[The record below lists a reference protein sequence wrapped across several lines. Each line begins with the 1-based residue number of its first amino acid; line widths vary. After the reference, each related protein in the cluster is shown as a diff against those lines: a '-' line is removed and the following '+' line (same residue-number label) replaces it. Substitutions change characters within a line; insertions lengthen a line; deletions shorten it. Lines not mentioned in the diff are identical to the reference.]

1 MEDVK
6 QTQKINTKPGLM
18 KGKQTFF
25 LLPLLVLLLTTH
37 SKAQVGDTLLV
48 QFSGIVVTA
57 DSLSPIPFVN
67 ISIDGTY
74 RGTMSDL
81 GGFFSI
87 VARKKEVIMFSC
99 MGYKS
104 VYFSIPDTLNKDRY
118 SLIQMM
124 RPDTLYLD
132 ETFIYPW
139 PTYEQFKNA
148 FVKTDI
154 PDDELERAR
163 KNIEE
168 IEKRIITEFVP
179 MDGSMNYRNYVDQ
192 YRYKLYYAGQMPPNN
207 LLNPIAWAQFFKAWK
222 QGKFKTKRVQ

>member
-1 MEDVK
+1 
-6 QTQKINTKPGLM
+6 M
-18 KGKQTFF
+18 KRTPTPIWKLALIALF
-25 LLPLLVLLLTTH
+25 VMLTGV
-37 SKAQVGDTLLV
+37 SYRAEAQAPDTV
-48 QFSGIVVTA
+48 IIQFSGVVVTA
-57 DSLSPIPFVN
+57 DSLRPLPFVN

-87 VARKKEVIMFSC
+87 VARRGETLVFTSL
-99 MGYKS
+99 GYKP
-104 VYFSIPDTLNKDRY
+104 VFYFIPDTLSKDRY

-148 FVKTDI
+148 FVKTEI
-154 PDDELERAR
+154 PDDDMERAR

-168 IEKRIITEFVP
+168 IEHRALYDFVP
-179 MDGSMNYRNYVDQ
+179 MDGAMNYRNYVDQ

-207 LLNPIAWAQFFKAWK
+207 LLNPIAWAQFIKAWK
-222 QGKFKTKRVQ
+222 DGKFKTKRKI

>member
-1 MEDVK
+1 MIK
-6 QTQKINTKPGLM
+6 KLGAW
-18 KGKQTFF
+18 F
-25 LLPLLVLLLTTH
+25 LFICCLASSQPVF
-37 SKAQVGDTLLV
+37 SQDSDSVYV

-57 DSLSPIPFVN
+57 DSLQPVPFVN
-67 ISIDGTY
+67 ITIDGTY

-81 GGFFSI
+81 SGFFSLI
-87 VARKKEVIMFSC
+87 ARKSETISFS
-99 MGYKS
+99 S
-104 VYFSIPDTLNKDRY
+104 VGFKTVAYHIPDTLSKDRY
-118 SLIQMM
+118 TLIQVM

-148 FVKTDI
+148 FVNADI
-154 PDDELERAR
+154 PDDDMERAR

-168 IEKRIITEFVP
+168 IEKRVITEFVP
-179 MDGSMNYRNYVDQ
+179 MDGSMNFRNYVDQ

>member
-1 MEDVK
+1 MIKKFKV
-6 QTQKINTKPGLM
+6 
-18 KGKQTFF
+18 F
-25 LLPLLVLLLTTH
+25 LICLVCIAA
-37 SKAQVGDTLLV
+37 SVPASAQNKDSVFV
-48 QFSGIVVTA
+48 QFSVIVVTV
-57 DSLSPIPFVN
+57 DSLQPIPFVN

-87 VARKKEVIMFSC
+87 LARKSEVISFSSV
-99 MGYKS
+99 GYKT
-104 VYFSIPDTLNKDRY
+104 VTYHIPDTLTKDRY
-118 SLIQMM
+118 TLIQVM
-124 RPDTLYLD
+124 RPDTLYMD

-148 FVKTDI
+148 FVKAEI
-154 PDDELERAR
+154 PDDDLERAR
-163 KNIEE
+163 KNIAE
-168 IEKRIITEFVP
+168 IEKRVVTEFVP
-179 MDGSMNYRNYVDQ
+179 NDGTQNFRNYVDN